1 MKKYGLYTQE
11 EIIIG
16 ALEDAIADLEKH
28 IEEWK
33 SLGFD
38 PLQSDLQLLAIRKA
52 VLMDLQEN

>member
-52 VLMDLQEN
+52 VLMDLQET